1 MFTRIPGLSA
11 ALLVTLVSANARAE
25 ADAETTWAR
34 QRVISQMAICDAVAK
49 LPPLLMLGVFGGRAA
64 VTALAGGSR
73 PFIAAGSEERLFLA
87 GIGTAAAGH
96 SLCGPAI
103 FAGHGAYGRATLSL
117 GLRLGL
123 PLSALAITFGL
134 YRARVPR
141 GEFGDGASDQVGA
154 VIAGAAVLGGFA
166 FDYAWAAGA
175 GAPRAPRA
183 PRPVVMPTAGGV
195 MLGLGGTL

>member
-1 MFTRIPGLSA
+1 MLTLGA
-11 ALLVTLVSANARAE
+11 ALLVTLDSGSARADTE
-25 ADAETTWAR
+25 AAAAR
-34 QRVISQMAICDAVAK
+34 QQVISQMAICDAVAK
-49 LPPLLMLGVFGGRAA
+49 LPPLVMLGVFGGRAVA
-64 VTALAGGSR
+64 GALSGTSR
-73 PFIAAGSEERLFLA
+73 PFIAAGTEQRLFLA

-103 FAGHGAYGRATLSL
+103 FAGHRAYGRATLSL

-123 PLSALAITFGL
+123 PASALAITFAL
-134 YRARVPR
+134 YRARAPR
-141 GEFGDGASDQVGA
+141 GDFGDGASDKLGA

-166 FDYAWAAGA
+166 FDYAWAADA
-175 GAPRAPRA
+175 GARRA